1 MVIDMNYWNKVIKN
15 IIILVISILVVYL
28 FFKLA
33 IFYIPF
39 LVAFIISL
47 IIEPI
52 IKFIM
57 KKAKLSRRVSSIF
70 VFIIAIALIAGI
82 LIWGITTFISETT
95 NLLNNINVYIDMFS
109 NIFTNITNNIDLSK
123 INIPE
128 DVMNIVHESGIE
140 FLSTITELTRG
151 FLLKIID
158 FITSIPKLGI
168 YVGITLISL
177 YFMCVD
183 KIYMIDQVEH
193 HLPETWVKRI
203 GIHLREIIKLLGG
216 YLKAEFILVGIS
228 FAISLIRIVYTI
240 FFKLQHRIST
250 YNSINNSI
258 CRCATNIWSRN
269 SNDTLGRI
277 FSIYWRYKISNS
289 NIYIMVHNKY
299 SKTNN
304 RTKNN

>member
-15 IIILVISILVVYL
+15 IIILAISILLVYL

-57 KKAKLSRRVSSIF
+57 RKTKLSRRVSAIF
-70 VFIIAIALIAGI
+70 VFLIAISIIAGI

-95 NLLNNINVYIDMFS
+95 NLLENINVYIDSLS
-109 NIFTNITNNIDLSK
+109 NFFTNITNKIDLSK
-123 INIPE
+123 INIPN
-128 DVMNIVHESGIE
+128 DFMNIIHESGTE
-140 FLSTITELTRG
+140 FLSSISTIIRN

-158 FITSIPKLGI
+158 FITSIPTLGI
-168 YVGITLISL
+168 YAGITLISL

-203 GIHLREIIKLLGG
+203 GIHLREIIKSLGC
-216 YLKAEFILVGIS
+216 YLKAELILVGIS
-228 FAISLIRIVYTI
+228 FIISLIRIIYIV
-240 FFKLQHRIST
+240 FFKL
-250 YNSINNSI
+250 
-258 CRCATNIWSRN
+258 
-269 SNDTLGRI
+269 
-277 FSIYWRYKISNS
+277 
-289 NIYIMVHNKY
+289 
-299 SKTNN
+299 
-304 RTKNN
+304 